1 MYDKKIIKV
10 LNKKLKK
17 DGFKNHKKILK
28 IFKKATLEHIK
39 GGHDKVI
46 YIVNELIPISSSYS
60 ELTNFD
66 KVVRIEIGDLK
77 QDVQQLKHKDLEIL
91 AGFFNMVG
99 LRVILKVEIQKQEG
113 NNEN

>member
-28 IFKKATLEHIK
+28 IFKNITLEHIR
-39 GGHDKVI
+39 GGHNKVV
-46 YIVNELIPISSSYS
+46 YVVNEPIPISASYK
-60 ELTNFD
+60 EITNFD
-66 KVVRIEIGDLK
+66 KVVRIEIGSLK
-77 QDVQQLKHKDLEIL
+77 QDIQILKHKDLEIL

-99 LRVILKVEIQKQEG
+99 LRVILKVDQ
-113 NNEN
+113 

>member
-17 DGFKNHKKILK
+17 GGFKNHKKILK
-28 IFKKATLEHIK
+28 LFKKIILEHIRE
-39 GGHDKVI
+39 GHDKVV
-46 YIVNELIPISSSYS
+46 YIVNDPIPISSNYT

-66 KVVRIEIGDLK
+66 RVVRIEIGNFK
-77 QDVQQLKHKDLEIL
+77 QDIQILKHKDLEIL

-99 LRVILKVEIQKQEG
+99 LRVILKVD
-113 NNEN
+113 NNIKI